1 MAQNNRVVPMKRAV
15 NFNIG
20 LMFFLVILIYI
31 VICVFMFISSKHVTG
46 YEVKTGSLAI
56 NTVYEGIAIRDEVIV
71 KADTAGYVNFF
82 AKEGEKVGFGNAVC
96 CVDETGQLK
105 DYLNKDESEGN
116 KLTNQDLDQIKNDVT
131 NFSSSF
137 SMDNFS
143 ECYDFKYAVESN
155 VVKFSNSNLLT
166 SIDEIMSVSS
176 LMDICKAPESGIVQ
190 YYTDGF
196 ENSNPHSVC
205 EEWFNKENYE
215 RTQLISNAIVANG
228 DPIYKL
234 IDDENWSIVIE
245 VDEEMAATLEEEG
258 YVQVKFLK
266 NQYVSWAKIE
276 ITNGADDKKYAIL
289 TFTNSMI
296 TFSTDRFISVELM
309 LNVEKGLKVPNSAIV
324 EKEFFLIP
332 TKFVVAGKD
341 SDTSVLKE
349 TYNEDGTMS
358 TQPLPVSVYNEED
371 DYYYVDASVLRS
383 GDRLQLSDSQETYTV
398 SRSATLVGVYNIN
411 KGYADFKQIQ
421 VLNSNDEYSI
431 VRSNTM
437 YGLVAY
443 DYIALDADSVET
455 DEFVY
460 E

>member
-1 MAQNNRVVPMKRAV
+1 MAQNNRIVPMKKAI

-20 LMFFLVILIYI
+20 LMFFMVILIYI
-31 VICVFMFISSKHVTG
+31 IICVFMFLSSKHVTG
-46 YEVKTGSLAI
+46 YEVKTGSLSI
-56 NTVYEGIAIRDEVIV
+56 NTVYEGIAIRDELIV
-71 KADTAGYVNFF
+71 KADTAGYVNYF

-96 CVDETGQLK
+96 CIDETGQLK

-116 KLTNQDLDQIKNDVT
+116 QLTAKDLDQIKNDVI

-137 SMDNFS
+137 KMTNFS

-155 VVKFSNSNLLT
+155 VVKFANSNLL
-166 SIDEIMSVSS
+166 SSVDELMSVSS
-176 LMDICKAPESGIVQ
+176 LMNMCNAPESGIVQ
-190 YYTDGF
+190 YYLDGF
-196 ENSNPHSVC
+196 ENADCSNVN
-205 EEWFNKENYE
+205 EEWFKKEDYE
-215 RTQLISNAIVANG
+215 RTQFLSNTIVANG

-234 IDDENWSIVIE
+234 VDDENWSIVIQ
-245 VDEEMAATLEEEG
+245 VDEEMAKTLEEEG

-266 NQYVSWAKIE
+266 NQYMSWAKID
-276 ITNGADDKKYAIL
+276 IINGSDDKQYAIL
-289 TFTNSMI
+289 TFTNSMV

-309 LNVEKGLKVPNSAIV
+309 LDVEKGLKVPNSAIV

-332 TKFVVAGKD
+332 TDFVVAGKD
-341 SDTSVLKE
+341 SETSVLRE
-349 TYNEDGTMS
+349 TYSEDGTMS
-358 TQPLPVSVYNEED
+358 TQATSVFVYNEED
-371 DYYYVDASVLRS
+371 GFYYVDASVLRM
-383 GDRLQLSDSQETYTV
+383 GDRLQKAEGQETYTV
-398 SRSATLVGVYNIN
+398 SKSATLVGVYNIN

-421 VLNSNDEYSI
+421 ILNSNDEYSI

-443 DYIALDADSVET
+443 DYIVLDAESVET